1 MNVIEM
7 QKACDVGLDKA
18 NSPWYSSDEK
28 DYYLNKAQFEF
39 AETRHTFFEK
49 DERIRK
55 ELLPLVRVVS
65 AINSS
70 TVNYSAV
77 PEFMFTLSISG
88 VFNKVCGEGTST
100 QSVHP
105 LQLDDEFMVEK
116 DPFNKSADDNPNYIE
131 ENTGVDS
138 VAIIKSDTTPL
149 SYTLKY
155 LKIPRS
161 VFRDIDNPINN
172 IDSEMPIFTHD
183 EIVSIAVRMMLAN
196 TEQVQGYKL
205 QNNEIQNE
213 N

>member
-65 AINSS
+65 AINTS

-155 LKIPRS
+155 L
-161 VFRDIDNPINN
+161 NP
-172 IDSEMPIFTHD
+172 
-183 EIVSIAVRMMLAN
+183 LL
-196 TEQVQGYKL
+196 K
-205 QNNEIQNE
+205 
-213 N
+213 

>member
-65 AINSS
+65 AINTS

-100 QSVHP
+100 QP
-105 LQLDDEFMVEK
+105 
-116 DPFNKSADDNPNYIE
+116 
-131 ENTGVDS
+131 
-138 VAIIKSDTTPL
+138 
-149 SYTLKY
+149 
-155 LKIPRS
+155 
-161 VFRDIDNPINN
+161 
-172 IDSEMPIFTHD
+172 
-183 EIVSIAVRMMLAN
+183 
-196 TEQVQGYKL
+196 
-205 QNNEIQNE
+205 
-213 N
+213 